1 MAALMAHDGGSWSQ
15 AWPGP
20 RTQAAPSGRKN
31 PWAPADLGPPL
42 PEKPF
47 LLVSDVFGLPP
58 SQDRRPGPRSA
69 CRSKAQALAAR
80 TRTRDGRLGGGSSQ
94 SQTTPSGLS
103 QLNLDP
109 QLAPP
114 GMPVKRCLRLPFSI
128 QFEPHGAFGES
139 PILIGCIPVDKQRRV
154 SP

>member
-1 MAALMAHDGGSWSQ
+1 MALDGGSWLQ

-20 RTQAAPSGRKN
+20 GTQAAPAGRKS

-47 LLVSDVFGLPP
+47 LLVSDVLSLPP
-58 SQDRRPGPRSA
+58 NQDRRPGPRSA
-69 CRSKAQALAAR
+69 CPSTALVLAAR
-80 TRTRDGRLGGGSSQ
+80 TRTRDRPLDVGSSR

-103 QLNLDP
+103 QLNLAP

-114 GMPVKRCLRLPFSI
+114 GMPVKRCLRQHF
-128 QFEPHGAFGES
+128 
-139 PILIGCIPVDKQRRV
+139 
-154 SP
+154 

>member
-1 MAALMAHDGGSWSQ
+1 MALSGGSWSQ

-20 RTQAAPSGRKN
+20 GTQPAPFGRKN
-31 PWAPADLGPPL
+31 PWAPGDLGPPL

-47 LLVSDVFGLPP
+47 LHFLLGFALAP

-69 CRSKAQALAAR
+69 CRSTAQALAAR
-80 TRTRDGRLGGGSSQ
+80 TRTRDRPLDVGSSR

-103 QLNLDP
+103 QLNQRVNLAP

-114 GMPVKRCLRLPFSI
+114 GMPVKRCLR
-128 QFEPHGAFGES
+128 
-139 PILIGCIPVDKQRRV
+139 
-154 SP
+154 